1 MHLLQRTAAE
11 AGDALPCVLL
21 AAKDD
26 LGMSPVSH
34 HTVPQPFIPCL
45 SQVLARSDVDTLWE
59 TEPGHVSI
67 IWILASF
74 PGRDFRQIFNPSVL
88 SVRLKVHFGRS
99 PVICPG
105 RQVTFLWPHP
115 FGHVKASVL
124 LGVLSLSWQLVF
136 WKSCL

>member
-1 MHLLQRTAAE
+1 MAEADAALFVFDSSDVGSLHAAMQLLQRTAAE

-34 HTVPQPFIPCL
+34 HTVLQPFTPCL
-45 SQVLARSDVDTLWE
+45 SKVLASSDVDTLWE

-74 PGRDFRQIFNPSVL
+74 PGCGFPEFFNPSVL
-88 SVRLKVHFGRS
+88 PVRLKGS
-99 PVICPG
+99 
-105 RQVTFLWPHP
+105 LW
-115 FGHVKASVL
+115 
-124 LGVLSLSWQLVF
+124 
-136 WKSCL
+136 